1 MEGIEEVLPRTKN
14 AHMANMM
21 LKQLRR
27 GEITLEEYL
36 MKCAYWGMKT
46 LDDIYFMSLP
56 TKPLE
61 VIEFEQLS
69 YYKRE
74 RLTQEFF
81 SDHPGIMRYYDQKR
95 CVEIINDTSV
105 LNLKTFKKYIP
116 ESDTTNHAKLDKK
129 ITDFK
134 MKMEGYEE

>member
-95 CVEIINDTSV
+95 WVEIMNDTSV
-105 LNLKTFKKYIP
+105 LKLKDIKKYIP
-116 ESDTTNHAKLDKK
+116 ESDTVSHSKLDKR

>member
-46 LDDIYFMSLP
+46 LDDIYFMSSP
-56 TKPLE
+56 SKSLE

-95 CVEIINDTSV
+95 WVEIMNDTSV
-105 LNLKTFKKYIP
+105 LKLKDIKKYIP
-116 ESDTTNHAKLDKK
+116 ESDTASHSKLDKR